1 MTPPEQ
7 QTNPW
12 DLAGDEARF
21 TGHRTSRGEQWV
33 SEEFTLERGVM
44 MVLVEHDGRGA
55 CKVELARVS
64 PGFFDNDLVLFEFQ
78 GAIWAEMAWVVT
90 YGDWRAPRPDEEY
103 QLVVEADGNWQVL
116 MLQPELGQASM
127 TIPFQADGES
137 GIHLLGPVRNPG
149 RPLLV
154 KGQHSARGPF
164 YVQALPL
171 DGSHEEHNF
180 ILTDGQTYVEDHPT
194 EMMAGK
200 EYLIEV
206 GASGRW
212 DLEFYEGY

>member
-1 MTPPEQ
+1 MTSPEQ

-12 DLAGDEARF
+12 DLEGDGIRF
-21 TGHRTSRGEQWV
+21 EGHKTPSGEQWV
-33 SEEFTLERGVM
+33 SEEFTLEQGVVM
-44 MVLVEHDGRGA
+44 FLVEHDGNGH
-55 CKVELARVS
+55 CKVELTRVS

-78 GAIWAEMAWVVT
+78 GAVWIEMAWVVT
-90 YGDWRAPRPDEEY
+90 HGEWRAPRPDEEY
-103 QLVVEADGNWQVL
+103 QLAVEANGNWQVL
-116 MLQPELGQASM
+116 MLQPELGQSSTTM
-127 TIPFQADGES
+127 PFHAGGE
-137 GIHLLGPVRNPG
+137 GGVHLLGPIRNPG

-164 YVQALPL
+164 YVQALPV

-180 ILTDGQTYVEDHPT
+180 IEINGQTYVEDHPT

-206 GASGRW
+206 GASGLW